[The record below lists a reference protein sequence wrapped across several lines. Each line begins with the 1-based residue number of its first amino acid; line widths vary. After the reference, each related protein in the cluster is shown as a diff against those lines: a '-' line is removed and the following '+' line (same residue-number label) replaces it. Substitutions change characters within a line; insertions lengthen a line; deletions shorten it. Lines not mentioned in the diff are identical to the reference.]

1 MREWWGGRG
10 GIYLFLN
17 RDWVIWCRAGGL
29 RGGVFRSWWWERR
42 GVEGEEV
49 RGRKRGV
56 GGLCG
61 LSKLFYF
68 FFLGSQKY
76 IYIGEALAKSFKVGG
91 ARRSWWSGGKKDAPR
106 CEVSGSV
113 IGRSKGGPELEF
125 WPILCGGPR
134 ARFEQRAR

>member
-1 MREWWGGRG
+1 MSRGHSIVFGSGSGHCGNIMWEWWGGSG

-56 GGLCG
+56 GGVCG

-68 FFLGSQKY
+68 FVLGSQKY
-76 IYIGEALAKSFKVGG
+76 ICIGEALRGPSE
-91 ARRSWWSGGKKDAPR
+91 RS
-106 CEVSGSV
+106 
-113 IGRSKGGPELEF
+113 GRTMAERVVR
-125 WPILCGGPR
+125 WCG
-134 ARFEQRAR
+134 